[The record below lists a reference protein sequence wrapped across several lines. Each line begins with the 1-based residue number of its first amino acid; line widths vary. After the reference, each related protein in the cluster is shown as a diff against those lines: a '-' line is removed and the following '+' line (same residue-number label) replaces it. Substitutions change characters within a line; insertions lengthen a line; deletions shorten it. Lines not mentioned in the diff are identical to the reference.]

1 MAQKYKVFINASRLI
16 AMDSELLEFEPQE
29 GYELLNYSSKKQLQD
44 LIETLE
50 KSEVSMD
57 VCLHSS
63 DLAQLW
69 SDFKS
74 MHQVIT
80 AGGGLVEN
88 PAGALL
94 FIYRHKKWDLPKG
107 KKEKGESIEESAV
120 REVQEE
126 CGLQQV
132 VLGRKL
138 TTTWHTF
145 GSPEHRKLKK
155 SVWFHMYSTQKEL
168 VPQQEEGI
176 SKIRW
181 VEPEGVGK
189 KLQKAYPSI
198 TEVLQSYH
206 RMQAVISPQPD

>member
-1 MAQKYKVFINASRLI
+1 MAQKYKVFINTSRLI

-29 GYELLNYSSKKQLQD
+29 GYELLQHSSKEQLIA
-44 LIETLE
+44 LIDALE
-50 KSEVSMD
+50 NSDDSRD
-57 VCLHSS
+57 ICLHSS
-63 DLAQLW
+63 NFAQLW
-69 SDFKS
+69 LDFKS
-74 MHQVIT
+74 MFSVIT

-88 PAGALL
+88 PEGALL

-107 KKEKGESIEESAV
+107 KKEKGECIEESAV

-126 CGLQQV
+126 CGLQHV

-145 GSPEHRKLKK
+145 GSPENRKLKK
-155 SVWFHMYSTQKEL
+155 SVWFHMYSAQKDL
-168 VPQQEEGI
+168 IPQVEEGI

-181 VEPEGVGK
+181 VEPEGVAK

-198 TEVLQSYH
+198 TEVLQAYN
-206 RMQAVISPQPD
+206 RMQAVIAPNID

>member
-1 MAQKYKVFINASRLI
+1 MAQKYKVFINTSRLI
-16 AMDSELLEFEPQE
+16 AMDSELLDFEPQE
-29 GYELLNYSSKKQLQD
+29 GYELLQYTSKKQLQE

-50 KSEVSMD
+50 KSQDSVD

-69 SDFKS
+69 TDFKS
-74 MHQVIT
+74 LHQVIT

-94 FIYRHKKWDLPKG
+94 FIYRHKQWDLPKG

-145 GSPEHRKLKK
+145 GSPENRKLKK
-155 SVWFHMYSTQKEL
+155 SVWFHMYSAQQEL
-168 VPQQEEGI
+168 IPQVEEGI

-181 VEPEGVGK
+181 VEPEGVAK

-198 TEVLQSYH
+198 TEVLQAYH
-206 RMQAVISPQPD
+206 RMQAVIAPNPD

>member
-1 MAQKYKVFINASRLI
+1 
-16 AMDSELLEFEPQE
+16 MDSELLDFEPQE
-29 GYELLNYSSKKQLQD
+29 GYELLQYTSKKQLQE

-50 KSEVSMD
+50 KSQDSVD

-69 SDFKS
+69 ADFKS
-74 MHQVIT
+74 LHQVIT

-94 FIYRHKKWDLPKG
+94 FIYRHKQWDLPKG

-145 GSPEHRKLKK
+145 GSPENRKLKK
-155 SVWFHMYSTQKEL
+155 SVWFHMY
-168 VPQQEEGI
+168 
-176 SKIRW
+176 
-181 VEPEGVGK
+181 
-189 KLQKAYPSI
+189 
-198 TEVLQSYH
+198 
-206 RMQAVISPQPD
+206 